1 LAFLAEVTCELLL
14 SHLWQVWL
22 KSVQR
27 FQRRR
32 VKCEKLTDG
41 WTLTQDKS
49 SHGLWPGE
57 LKSIATK
64 KGWKVRGMI
73 IKIFGKI
80 IYKAKNKQKYELS
93 LVIDYFWLF

>member
-1 LAFLAEVTCELLL
+1 
-14 SHLWQVWL
+14 L

-27 FQRRR
+27 FQKRR

-41 WTLTQDKS
+41 WTIIQDKS

-73 IKIFGKI
+73 IKIFVLQLQHSWI
-80 IYKAKNKQKYELS
+80 SNPHKNNQKY
-93 LVIDYFWLF
+93 FFKGLFQ